1 MTSATEIRMYAWG
14 KFFAD
19 VDDAELARWLTT
31 IGAEAKKHFSAGVR
45 GGHSGRIGYHKGG
58 GRFTRSAPG
67 EYPAEDSGRL
77 LASTKVRTTRT
88 TVVIGS
94 DVFYAKFLTEGTRK
108 MEKRKMYREA
118 LAEGIASA
126 ADNLH
131 VFARWKGV
139 ARWKSP

>member
-1 MTSATEIRMYAWG
+1 MSKTEVRMYAWG

-19 VDDAELARWLTT
+19 VDDAELHKWLTI
-31 IGAEAKKHFSAGVR
+31 IGEEAKKHFTKGVR
-45 GGHSGRIGYHKGG
+45 SQHTGRVGYRKGG
-58 GRFTRSAPG
+58 GRFIRSAPG

-77 LASTKVRTTRT
+77 LASTKMRVTRT
-88 TVVIGS
+88 TVVIGT
-94 DVFYAKFLTEGTRK
+94 DVFYAKFLTEGTRM

-118 LAEGIASA
+118 LAEGIAAA

-139 ARWKSP
+139 SRWKSP